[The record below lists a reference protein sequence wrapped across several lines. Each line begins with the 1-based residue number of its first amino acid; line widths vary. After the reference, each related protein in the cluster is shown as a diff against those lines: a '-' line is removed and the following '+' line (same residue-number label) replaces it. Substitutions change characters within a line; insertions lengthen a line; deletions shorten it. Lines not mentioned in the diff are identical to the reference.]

1 VVEPSKST
9 IDCDA
14 VLLGK
19 SEVMR
24 RVHEQLI
31 TLAGLPWHVRIEGP
45 SGTGKSVAARLLH
58 KLSHRAQ
65 AAFILCS
72 LASLPDSTAIG
83 ELVGYRR
90 GAFTGAYEN
99 HAGKFEAA
107 HNGTLFLDEI
117 GTAGPEVQRALLQF
131 VDTGIVQRLGE
142 VRERPV
148 DARLVFATNESLATL
163 VTSGRFLSDLYYRM
177 GQLVVRMPAL
187 AEHAEDIPLIMEHML
202 AAKAQEAGI
211 PAPVL
216 TAADWERLMGYH
228 WPGNVRELAGVAEQ
242 IVVFGQVPE
251 TIARNPLT
259 GRWREQ
265 LPEVLRQCGGNQSAA
280 ARRLGVSR
288 QSLQR
293 ALQKEA

>member
-1 VVEPSKST
+1 MVEPSKSL
-9 IDCDA
+9 IDGHA

-19 SEVMR
+19 SEVIR

-65 AAFILCS
+65 AAFVLCS

-117 GTAGPEVQRALLQF
+117 GTAGPDVQRALLQF

-148 DARLVFATNESLATL
+148 DARLVFATNEDLGSLVA
-163 VTSGRFLSDLYYRM
+163 SGKFRSDLYYRM
-177 GQLVVRMPAL
+177 GQLIVRMPAL
-187 AEHAEDIPLIMEHML
+187 GEHVEDIPLLMQHLLSI
-202 AAKAQEAGI
+202 KADQARVELPLLT
-211 PAPVL
+211 PADL
-216 TAADWERLMGYH
+216 ERLMGYN
-228 WPGNVRELAGVAEQ
+228 WPGNVRELAAVAEQ
-242 IVVFGQVPE
+242 VVVFGCLPDFF
-251 TIARNPLT
+251 A
-259 GRWREQ
+259 Q
-265 LPEVLRQCGGNQSAA
+265 LPATDGWRLQIPDTLRRCKGNKSAA
-280 ARRLGVSR
+280 ARILGVSR

>member
-1 VVEPSKST
+1 MVEPSKST

-163 VTSGRFLSDLYYRM
+163 VTSGRFRSDLYYRM